1 MLKQFITAKEVSEI
15 MGVSDSTAYKI
26 IRQLNDQLKAKGYIT
41 VTGKVSRK
49 FFEERV
55 LYGATAEGD

>member
-1 MLKQFITAKEVSEI
+1 MLKQFITAKEVAEV

-49 FFEERV
+49 FFEEHV
-55 LYGATAEGD
+55 LYGATMEGD